1 MGSSISRASDGFA
14 DLLERR
20 WFAAHNACT
29 AQRHECDYIRQSLEL
44 AEQAWKQA
52 YTRLRELEDMR
63 DSLGVMLA
71 EADASHEGPSCPA
84 RESAGRR
91 VMSAA

>member
-1 MGSSISRASDGFA
+1 MATSIPRASDGFA

-20 WFAAHNACT
+20 WFAAQNACT

-52 YTRLRELEDMR
+52 HVRLRELEAMR

-71 EADASHEGPSCPA
+71 EVDASDECPSYPPG
-84 RESAGRR
+84 ESTGRR